1 MNSDFPRMSNCKAKR
16 IKFEVFCGD
25 QRIRAGIDKYDA
37 NENFFFAA
45 KRYETVKKGNW
56 KLETVNAL
64 SYLLEN

>member
-37 NENFFFAA
+37 NEKFFFAA
-45 KRYETVKKGNW
+45 KRYETVKKGN
-56 KLETVNAL
+56 
-64 SYLLEN
+64 